1 MNLRLLSRALLLPFI
16 LWWCATQAAA
26 NTGDK
31 PPDIFLITIDT
42 LRADHVGCYGYNKIQ
57 TPALDRLAQEGVR
70 FTAAFT
76 PSPITNSSH
85 ASILTGQVPSVHG
98 VTDFGVP
105 LTPATPTLASL
116 LKQRGYRTAAFIGAA
131 ILDSNTLAPGFQQGF
146 DYYDNFP
153 RHPEGKSR
161 WGRVERRGMEVVE
174 RAAAWIR
181 THPGRPMFVWVH
193 LYDPHDPYDPPPPF
207 STLYAGR
214 LYDGEIAYADSA
226 LASFLSFLEK
236 QKLYEPALI
245 VVTGDHGEGLGEH
258 QENTHGIF
266 LYDSTLHVPLI
277 IRLPD
282 AEAKGRVLDAQVR
295 TIDIAPTVLE
305 TVGVAATG
313 MEGRSLRGLMRHP
326 EDASRPLFA
335 ETDYP
340 LRFGWAPLRVMRQE
354 ESKFIEAPRPELY
367 DLAHDRGETKNL
379 YEPWNETVQRMRAEL
394 AKRPRKKPG
403 AAAAVPASTIA
414 ELQALGYLGTNPGST
429 NVPEPSLLPDPKDKV
444 EVQNHMHDALL
455 ADEDHDLPRARENL
469 QKALQLDGD
478 FVPALVGLGRV
489 ELQSEHWQQAI
500 ELLNRAGKLEP
511 ANAEA
516 AKYLGEALEK
526 KGDLKAAAEALSN
539 AVKLNP
545 TDVEAHIALGNVMER
560 MGNRQ
565 AAADQFE
572 AAVLLDPQNSAAQ
585 AGLKRV
591 RAKTKTR

>member
-16 LWWCATQAAA
+16 LWWGATEAAA
-26 NTGDK
+26 KTGDR
-31 PPDIFLITIDT
+31 PPDIFLITFDT

-57 TPALDRLAQEGVR
+57 TPALDRLAREGVR

-161 WGRVERRGMEVVE
+161 WGRVERRGMDVVE

-181 THPGRPMFVWVH
+181 THPGGPVFVWVH

-207 STLYAGR
+207 STLYTGR

-313 MEGRSLRGLMRHP
+313 MEGRSLRGLMRDP
-326 EDASRPLFA
+326 DDASRPLFA

-340 LRFGWAPLRVMRQE
+340 LRFGWAPLRVMRQD

-367 DLAHDRGETKNL
+367 DLGHDRAETKNL

-394 AKRPRKKPG
+394 AKRPRKKSG

-444 EVQNHMHDALL
+444 EVQNYMHDALL

-478 FVPALVGLGRV
+478 FVPALVGLGRM

-500 ELLNRAGKLEP
+500 EMLNRAGRLQP
-511 ANAEA
+511 GNAEA
-516 AKYLGEALEK
+516 AKYLGEALVK
-526 KGDLKAAAEALSN
+526 KGDLKAAAGALSN

-545 TDVEAHIALGNVMER
+545 TDVEAHIALGNVMEHT
-560 MGNRQ
+560 GNRQ